1 MLYGIL
7 LDFLLIPISL
17 LGSYYIFV
25 LFILFYTVNSFQIEI
40 LKRLQRETFSDLMKL
55 RDRQDKVERV
65 LSSFASSKGSPFQES
80 STQLKG
86 TINVGGALLFQND
99 QQAHD
104 SLDSLGI
111 NTGIDATFI
120 FKTNLRE
127 KDALLAELVAHQK
140 NNVHYGNEFTGN
152 SLVLSKIMY
161 QASISDLLSVILVP
175 FGATCND
182 FRSDTDQ
189 SQVKFL
195 LM

>member
-1 MLYGIL
+1 MFYGVL
-7 LDFLLIPISL
+7 LDFLPIPISL
-17 LGSYYIFV
+17 SGSYNIFA
-25 LFILFYTVNSFQIEI
+25 LFILFYIVNSFQIEV

-86 TINVGGALLFQND
+86 TVNVGGALFFQND

-111 NTGIDATFI
+111 NTGIDARFI

-127 KDALLAELVAHQK
+127 KDALLAELVAHQ
-140 NNVHYGNEFTGN
+140 NNEFTSN
-152 SLVLSKIMY
+152 SLVLSKITY
-161 QASISDLLSVILVP
+161 QASISNLLSMILVP
-175 FGATCND
+175 LGATCND
-182 FRSDTDQ
+182 FRFDSDH